1 MCLKLFITI
10 ICSST
15 LHVYSGVTFSP
26 AHPIS
31 WLHQPRL
38 LPILNALNASCGI
51 LASKITGLFLDQYEL
66 YHQLHLL
73 AVGNSRYLLP
83 RGCYWQMCH
92 THYPFYP
99 PVCYFSGNIRTFP
112 NGEIQDNRT
121 CFPLNST
128 VASNMVRANS
138 ACFTS
143 VKEPLYAATMSANKY
158 LARATK
164 RDTCD
169 CHASE
174 SFLYNRTKPISA
186 WNDSWKTPGVRSVVM
201 KRMQSSTSSLL
212 QGKNFSV

>member
-1 MCLKLFITI
+1 MWKTQAQFLVNGESSLRAIKGWDQQFGCYIWAEFRSTFQGVKMCLKLFITI

-15 LHVYSGVTFSP
+15 LYVYSGVTFSP

-128 VASNMVRANS
+128 VASNIVRANS

-143 VKEPLYAATMSANKY
+143 VKEPLYAATMS
-158 LARATK
+158 
-164 RDTCD
+164 
-169 CHASE
+169 
-174 SFLYNRTKPISA
+174 
-186 WNDSWKTPGVRSVVM
+186 
-201 KRMQSSTSSLL
+201 
-212 QGKNFSV
+212 